1 MIDFILEKF
10 FSTKNEDWFDL
21 DELDE
26 ILKNTELEKTEIKH
40 IRDFMKKYFLIIDKK
55 NKKAKL
61 NSWSHNLFKIPVG

>member
-26 ILKNTELEKTEIKH
+26 ILKNTELEKTEIEH

-61 NSWSHNLFKIPVG
+61 NSWSYNLFKIPVG